1 MVQLVVGKGELTF
14 GENSPTPKL
23 RAPLPLLHLPV
34 AATLRRACQLGLG
47 SLGVMVMNWLKAHTG
62 FIDLIGLGLGQPSLH
77 SVEFGMDSVS
87 LVASFTSHDH
97 PVWRNSQLFGTTAH
111 LHLR

>member
-1 MVQLVVGKGELTF
+1 
-14 GENSPTPKL
+14 
-23 RAPLPLLHLPV
+23 
-34 AATLRRACQLGLG
+34 
-47 SLGVMVMNWLKAHTG
+47 MVMNGLETHPG
-62 FIDLIGLGLGQPSLH
+62 FIDLVGLGLDQPPLH
-77 SVEFGMDSVS
+77 CVELGVDSVS